1 MEANNNEAAK
11 QNILWFDTL
20 RALAS
25 FGVIVLH
32 VAAPALYLHGHEIDS
47 NWWVG
52 NAFDSLVRFSV
63 PIFLLISGALLL
75 PKTYPSLQAY
85 FSKRVLRIVYP
96 FLFWSIIYIAY
107 SLFHTY
113 QETGSM
119 EMRQITTRFFV
130 KLRDGASFHLWYV
143 YLILGLYLIYPVLG
157 KWLHHSKQSEIKY
170 FIFIWVVCIV
180 ARLPFI
186 ADYFPKIELIYFSG
200 YIGYPVLGYL
210 LIRYKFENREKIKEI
225 ALLLIGAGVL
235 ITFFGTYFLTSHNGH
250 FDDTLYH
257 FLSPNVGIAAVGVF
271 LLFQYSDIK
280 INDTLTSIIGFF
292 SRYSYGIYL
301 VHVLVIDEFKKI
313 GVDYLMVNPM
323 IGIPAMSLLCLF
335 TSSFVVWCIG
345 KLPYGKYISG

>member
-1 MEANNNEAAK
+1 METKNYEAEK
-11 QNILWFDTL
+11 QNILWLDTL
-20 RALAS
+20 RALAC

-32 VAAPALYLHGHEIDS
+32 VAAPALYLHGHEIDG

-63 PIFLLISGALLL
+63 PAFLLISGALLL

-107 SLFHTY
+107 FLFDTY
-113 QETGSM
+113 QEIGSM
-119 EMRQITTRFFV
+119 EMRQIATTFFI

-143 YLILGLYLIYPVLG
+143 YLILGLYLIYPILS
-157 KWLHHSKQSEIKY
+157 KWLHHSTRSEIIY
-170 FIFIWVVCIV
+170 FNSIWVICIV

-210 LIRYKFENREKIKEI
+210 LLKYKFENREKIKKI
-225 ALLLIGAGVL
+225 ALLLIGSGVL

-280 INDTLTSIIGFF
+280 LNDTLVSIIRFF

-301 VHVLVIDEFKKI
+301 VHVLVIDEFKKTGI
-313 GVDYLMVNPM
+313 DYMMVNPLM
-323 IGIPAMSLLCLF
+323 GIPAMSLLCLL
-335 TSSFVVWCIG
+335 TSSVIVWSIG
-345 KLPYGKYISG
+345 KLPLGKYISG